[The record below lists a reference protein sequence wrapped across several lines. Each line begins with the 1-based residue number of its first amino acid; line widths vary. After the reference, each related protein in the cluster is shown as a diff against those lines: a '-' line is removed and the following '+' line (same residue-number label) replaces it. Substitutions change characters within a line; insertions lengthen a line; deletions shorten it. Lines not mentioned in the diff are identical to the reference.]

1 MHEVRD
7 KEGLVGQAT
16 KANLR
21 RGAAKAGFTMIH
33 VYTGEG
39 KGKTTAAFGLALR
52 ALGTGRKVV
61 VVQFLKGRKDV
72 GEYKLGNKLQGMEV
86 HQFGRPDFV
95 DPLKPLPIDFE
106 LAQEGLKFAR
116 KCMEANPPDLLIL
129 DEINVAL
136 KFGLL
141 KLGDVLALMRKAP
154 KSMELVLT
162 GRYAP
167 KEVVEKADLVTEMK
181 EVSHP
186 FQEGV
191 PAREGVEF

>member
-1 MHEVRD
+1 
-7 KEGLVGQAT
+7 
-16 KANLR
+16 
-21 RGAAKAGFTMIH
+21 MIH

-39 KGKTTAAFGLALR
+39 KGKTTAAFGLAMR
-52 ALGTGRKVV
+52 ALGSGKKVV

-86 HQFGRPDFV
+86 HQFGRLDFV

-116 KCMEANPPDLLIL
+116 KQMEENPPDLLIL

-167 KEVVEKADLVTEMK
+167 QEVIEKADLVTEMK

-186 FQEGV
+186 FAEGV

>member
-1 MHEVRD
+1 
-7 KEGLVGQAT
+7 
-16 KANLR
+16 
-21 RGAAKAGFTMIH
+21 MIH

-52 ALGTGRKVV
+52 AVGSGKKVV

-72 GEYKLGNKLQGMEV
+72 GEYKMGNKLQGMEV

-106 LAQEGLKFAR
+106 LAQEGLRFAK
-116 KCMEANPPDLLIL
+116 KCMEEKPPDLLIL
-129 DEINVAL
+129 DEVNVAL

-141 KLGDVLALMRKAP
+141 KVNDVLALMRNAP
-154 KSMELVLT
+154 VKMELVLT
-162 GRYAP
+162 GRHAP
-167 KEVVEKADLVTEMK
+167 AEVIEKADLVTEMK
-181 EVSHP
+181 EISHP
-186 FQEGV
+186 FEEGV